1 MTPEQRRQAMMY
13 GATSV
18 PVLAGSPVGVLGI
31 PAAPVSSGIPVL
43 PAGNQPADEQY
54 KKLYEI
60 NTGMPYDAP
69 PVMAPAPQDTGYYPL
84 TDAAKDLLAVAA
96 EQPQVVPRREP
107 VPTNNEYQ
115 KAMVAYYQA
124 KKTQDPNW
132 NPDTDPVY
140 QDYKKNYELSLQKGY
155 KWVRGDEGR
164 PKPEVQPALIN
175 PPQGTPQSG
184 MEPVAPVAYAA
195 PPITAQIN
203 ALPPQM
209 MTTPPNTALYS
220 LPCVDGNCG
229 PQYTG
234 QATPLGA
241 PTNSILGNFVL
252 AEILADG
259 NRNVAAANATYDVL
273 AQQRYMNDPLFA
285 QNVQLGLQRGLN
297 AQEATAAALA
307 AGGYGAGD
315 YNFANNQ
322 YFNTVLPG
330 EARVAGTQ
338 QVLADEYGVPYTTQ
352 PGMFGGLTPHNGVWS
367 ILPGQEGA
375 SVYGVAGNVH
385 GLQPGEAGQYSTL
398 ATSDDPIGYQRG
410 IRRAADQRYLDD
422 QQMRVSEEGKILDFQ
437 LADAQNRFS
446 QALQGQVQL
455 NPNDIQSV
463 VSFISQ
469 LDPKAQGPAYRYI
482 SQAIQRANV
491 TGTQLTNKQLL
502 EEAKL
507 AAQIAD
513 YESRVK
519 LNEART
525 KTEENKA
532 NPADVILGTGNA
544 GVTKFVGA

>member
-175 PPQGTPQSG
+175 PPQSG

-422 QQMRVSEEGKILDFQ
+422 QQMRVGEEGKILDFQ

-482 SQAIQRANV
+482 SQAIQKANV

-507 AAQIAD
+507 AAQIAS
-513 YESRVK
+513 YESQVE
-519 LNEART
+519 LNKART
-525 KTEENKA
+525 ENEKNKA
-532 NPADVILGTGNA
+532 NPADAILGTGNA